1 MAGETAKNK
10 LAKKTTDRLKPFFNR
25 NNPRKRN
32 IPKNTG
38 TIRNVLSS
46 ISDSFLGETVREGIK
61 VK

>member
-1 MAGETAKNK
+1 MAGEMAKNK
-10 LAKKTTDRLKPFFNR
+10 LAKNTTGRLKPFFNR
-25 NNPRKRN
+25 NNPKMRN

-46 ISDSFLGETVREGIK
+46 ISASFLRETVREGIR